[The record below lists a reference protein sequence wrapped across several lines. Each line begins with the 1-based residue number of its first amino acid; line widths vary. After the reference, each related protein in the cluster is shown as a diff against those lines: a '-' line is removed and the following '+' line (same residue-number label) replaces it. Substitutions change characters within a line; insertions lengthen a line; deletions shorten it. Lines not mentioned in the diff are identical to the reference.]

1 MTGPSQSDLSPHL
14 WSPPFPPESKYFQGI
29 FQGWRRC
36 HRLLGQKIAARRA
49 EERSSC
55 TNPQN
60 VQNQNKPGLGWV
72 GAVSAIRWS
81 HLPALGS
88 SHPLASHC
96 VLAEAG
102 LIQSSWE
109 TTFSFDHLRTWKCMK
124 METIMTGTKMGSKA
138 ASPLKIKEW
147 KEDIKAR
154 LWMWV
159 RLQWGMVQ
167 GAGDTRGQ
175 VTGEWRCQLPV
186 WSPQSGLTVTV
197 QQCSV

>member
-1 MTGPSQSDLSPHL
+1 MTGPSQSDLASHL
-14 WSPPFPPESKYFQGI
+14 WSPRFLLKANISRGYFKVG
-29 FQGWRRC
+29 
-36 HRLLGQKIAARRA
+36 AAATGCSDKSLQRG
-49 EERSSC
+49 ERNSSC

-72 GAVSAIRWS
+72 GAESAIRWS
-81 HLPALGS
+81 PLPALGS